1 MEDEERYKKEYN
13 TDIKISE
20 QKAANLDGLL
30 IRIKKAH
37 ELSFMI
43 SLFITLLFW
52 AIELTPIFFK
62 MMLTKTPYDYITENR
77 DDLIKA
83 KYGIEVQYDKYED
96 KEGVERHLVINH
108 EAERLI
114 FEKKKVTEI
123 QNELTEYAVNLYKER
138 ERGRIENNLDDYIKK
153 LEDDGK
159 SES

>member
-1 MEDEERYKKEYN
+1 
-13 TDIKISE
+13 
-20 QKAANLDGLL
+20 
-30 IRIKKAH
+30 
-37 ELSFMI
+37 
-43 SLFITLLFW
+43 
-52 AIELTPIFFK
+52 

-138 ERGRIENNLDDYIKK
+138 EKRRIENNLDDYIKK